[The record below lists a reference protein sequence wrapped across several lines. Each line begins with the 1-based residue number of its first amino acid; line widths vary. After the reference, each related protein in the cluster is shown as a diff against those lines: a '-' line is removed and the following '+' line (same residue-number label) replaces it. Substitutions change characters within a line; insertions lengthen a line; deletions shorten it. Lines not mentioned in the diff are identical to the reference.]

1 MLEHPQAFLLHKKLY
16 TIDNLEMALEQ
27 KKKPFAMWSSIL
39 KNLSWTDRLLPFTI
53 ISSIVIGLVVSE
65 YSKGARKYFDSS
77 TSATFVGV
85 SVPLVIGMIVMMLP
99 PLCRVEWEMLWSY
112 IRKPDIR
119 RPILYSL
126 VANWIICPFLM
137 FGLAWLVLF
146 KEPEYREGVIMIGM
160 ARCIA
165 MVITWNQVAGGDN
178 TLCVVLVI
186 INSVL
191 QMVLYAPYQ
200 IFFCYVITGGSYN
213 NVTTLYS
220 DVAKSVGV
228 FLGIPLAAG
237 FVIRFT
243 SFLFFGK
250 EVFMKTILPFINPWG
265 FIGFHFT
272 IIVIFLGNGHNFLH
286 HIGSAFLC
294 FIPLTLYFLISWFG
308 CFFIMRILTKTRNS
322 SDYIGSGEET
332 ECNCEKQK
340 LIEGTSYGKNTC
352 DANYAIT
359 MTQCFTTASN
369 NFELSLAVAVSLY
382 GNGSKQ
388 AIAATFGPLLEVPIL
403 LILSI
408 LSRYFEHKF
417 MWSNTGNIIEDDIS
431 VDGISEEVFE

>member
-1 MLEHPQAFLLHKKLY
+1 MSSESQSRETTK
-16 TIDNLEMALEQ
+16 
-27 KKKPFAMWSSIL
+27 WSL
-39 KNLSWTDRLLPFTI
+39 MFRNLSWTDRILPFTI
-53 ISSIVIGLVVSE
+53 ILSIIIGVLVSE
-65 YSKGARKYFDSS
+65 YSKDARKYFDSS

-85 SVPLVIGMIVMMLP
+85 SIPLVIGMIVMMLP
-99 PLCRVEWEMLWSY
+99 PLCRVEWEMLWTY
-112 IRKPDIR
+112 VRKPEIKK
-119 RPILYSL
+119 PIIYSL
-126 VANWIICPFLM
+126 ILNWLVCPFLM
-137 FGLAWLVLF
+137 FGLSWLVLF

-165 MVITWNQVAGGDN
+165 MVITWNQIAGGDN

-191 QMVLYAPYQ
+191 QMILYAPYQ
-200 IFFCYVITGGSYN
+200 IFFCYVITGGSYS
-213 NVTTLYS
+213 NVSALYS

-228 FLGIPLAAG
+228 FLGIPIGAG
-237 FVIRFT
+237 FLIRFI
-243 SFLFFGK
+243 SFSIFGK
-250 EVFMKTILPFINPWG
+250 EVFINKILPFINPWG

-272 IIVIFLGNGHNFLH
+272 IIVIFLGNGHNFLQ

-294 FIPLTLYFLISWFG
+294 FVPLALYFLIAWFG
-308 CFFIMRILTKTRNS
+308 TFFLMRVLTRTRKSFDNIDS
-322 SDYIGSGEET
+322 EDSNG
-332 ECNCEKQK
+332 CNCEKEK
-340 LIEGTSYGKNTC
+340 LLQDDVYGKNTC

-403 LILSI
+403 LCLAI

-417 MWSNTGNIIEDDIS
+417 IWSHKPGVS
-431 VDGISEEVFE
+431 PR

>member
-1 MLEHPQAFLLHKKLY
+1 
-16 TIDNLEMALEQ
+16 MALVQ
-27 KKKPFAMWSSIL
+27 KKNSSTLWSSIL
-39 KNLSWTDRLLPFTI
+39 KNLSWTDRILPFTI
-53 ISSIVIGLVVSE
+53 ISSIIIGLVVSE
-65 YSKGARKYFDSS
+65 YCKDARKYFDSS
-77 TSATFVGV
+77 TSTTFVGV
-85 SVPLVIGMIVMMLP
+85 SIPLVIGMIVMMLP

-119 RPILYSL
+119 RPIIYSL

-186 INSVL
+186 INSVF
-191 QMVLYAPYQ
+191 QMILYGPYQ
-200 IFFCYVITGGSYN
+200 IFFCYVITGGSYT

-250 EVFMKTILPFINPWG
+250 QTFMKKILPFINPWG

-294 FIPLTLYFLISWFG
+294 FIPLTLYFLIAWFG
-308 CFFIMRILTKTRNS
+308 CFFIMRILTKSGKS
-322 SDYIGSGEET
+322 SNYIDSGDET
-332 ECNCEKQK
+332 ETEIECNCEKQK

-417 MWSNTGNIIEDDIS
+417 MWSNSNNIIEEEEEEEEDEEDTTEDNS
-431 VDGISEEVFE
+431 SEF

>member
-1 MLEHPQAFLLHKKLY
+1 MSS
-16 TIDNLEMALEQ
+16 EQ
-27 KKKPFAMWSSIL
+27 RKQTSVSWSAII
-39 KNLSWTDRLLPFTI
+39 KNLSWTDRVLPFTI
-53 ISSIVIGLVVSE
+53 IISIIIGLVVSE
-65 YSKGARKYFDSS
+65 YCNDARKHFDSA

-85 SVPLVIGMIVMMLP
+85 SIPLVVGMIVMMLP
-99 PLCRVEWEMLWSY
+99 PLCKVEWEMLWSY
-112 IRKPDIR
+112 VRKPEIR
-119 RPILYSL
+119 RPIFYSMIT
-126 VANWIICPFLM
+126 NWLICPFLM

-146 KEPEYREGVIMIGM
+146 REPEYREGVIMIGM

-165 MVITWNQVAGGDN
+165 MVITWNDVAGGDR

-200 IFFCYVITGGSYN
+200 IFFCYTITGGSYS
-213 NVTTLYS
+213 NVGGLYS

-237 FVIRFT
+237 FCIRFCC
-243 SFLFFGK
+243 FLLFGK
-250 EVFMKTILPFINPWG
+250 ETFVKRIMPWINPWG

-294 FIPLTLYFLISWFG
+294 FVPLTLYFLIAWFG
-308 CFFIMRILTKTRNS
+308 SFFAMRILTRTGKQVTIDTVNVNTS
-322 SDYIGSGEET
+322 CD
-332 ECNCEKQK
+332 CEKEK
-340 LIEGTSYGKNTC
+340 LLEGKSYGARTC

-359 MTQCFTTASN
+359 MTQCFTAASN

-403 LILSI
+403 LILAI
-408 LSRYFEHKF
+408 LSRFLQHKF
-417 MWSNTGNIIEDDIS
+417 MWSTTG
-431 VDGISEEVFE
+431 EEVTEGDDDDQVDESFEME